1 MDRGI
6 MELLPLDARIYGTLT
21 ALFIAGFAFILLR
34 KDPEQAVDFSVPVP
48 EPCLPGWRG
57 KGLEDPSIK
66 VPGSTAIQCYAPATG
81 QYLGLINPSS
91 PDRIDRIVS
100 RAAQAQT
107 SWSQTTFAQRRQV
120 LKTLLK
126 FLLDNQEPI
135 IRAACLDSG
144 KTRVDALFGEVLV
157 TAEKLKWTIDHGEK
171 TLRPDRRPT
180 NFLMFYKK
188 NEIRYEPLGVV
199 AACVSWN
206 YPFHNLLG
214 PIISALFAGNAIV
227 VKGSEQ
233 TAWSSRYF
241 IDIVRGAL
249 AACGHDPDVAHAIS
263 CWPQT
268 ADYFTSHRGIA
279 HLTFIGSRPIAHQVA
294 KSASKTLIPLC
305 IELGGKDPAIILDH
319 PDGQTMSSGEI
330 ARIASI
336 LMRGVFQSGG
346 QNCVGIERIIAM
358 PGAYATLV
366 TLLEPRIRALRVGS
380 DLDTNRSS
388 EADQNEAI
396 DVGATISPAS
406 FDRLE
411 QLITEARAQGA
422 RLLVGGHRHH
432 CEQFPHGHYFSPT
445 LLVDVTPSMR
455 IAQEELFGPVCVLM
469 RATDVTD
476 AVEIANS
483 TEYGLGASVFGPTSS
498 SAARGNLAYAANA
511 IRAGMVAVNDFAAY
525 YVVQL
530 PFGGTRG
537 SGYGKFAGIEGLRSV
552 CNAKSV
558 CVDKWPSLVTTAIP
572 ANLDYPMRKNAWHV
586 SRGVVE
592 VGYGES
598 WGRRWMGVR
607 KLVGF

>member
-1 MDRGI
+1 MTD
-6 MELLPLDARIYGTLT
+6 
-21 ALFIAGFAFILLR
+21 
-34 KDPEQAVDFSVPVP
+34 
-48 EPCLPGWRG
+48 
-57 KGLEDPSIK
+57 
-66 VPGSTAIQCYAPATG
+66 
-81 QYLGLINPSS
+81 
-91 PDRIDRIVS
+91 
-100 RAAQAQT
+100 
-107 SWSQTTFAQRRQV
+107 
-120 LKTLLK
+120 
-126 FLLDNQEPI
+126 
-135 IRAACLDSG
+135 
-144 KTRVDALFGEVLV
+144 RVD
-157 TAEKLKWTIDHGEK
+157 
-171 TLRPDRRPT
+171 
-180 NFLMFYKK
+180 
-188 NEIRYEPLGVV
+188 
-199 AACVSWN
+199 S

-366 TLLEPRIRALRVGS
+366 SLLEPRIRALRVGS

-411 QLITEARAQGA
+411 QLIMEARAQGA

-498 SAARGNLAYAANA
+498 SAARGNLAYATNA

-525 YVVQL
+525 VFLFFFLILFHFL
-530 PFGGTRG
+530 P
-537 SGYGKFAGIEGLRSV
+537 S
-552 CNAKSV
+552 
-558 CVDKWPSLVTTAIP
+558 
-572 ANLDYPMRKNAWHV
+572 
-586 SRGVVE
+586 
-592 VGYGES
+592 
-598 WGRRWMGVR
+598 
-607 KLVGF
+607 